1 MTVYIPRIG
10 PMVAA
15 ATGDYSEPVRFLLR
29 IRRLMTRLGRQDEF
43 AREIEELRSTFK
55 RKRNFLKLLDEKLP
69 APKGS

>member
-1 MTVYIPRIG
+1 
-10 PMVAA
+10 MVAA

>member
-1 MTVYIPRIG
+1 
-10 PMVAA
+10 MVAA

-55 RKRNFLKLLDEKLP
+55 RNFLKLLDEKLP